1 LNDFLDTKQQEIAS
15 RLRELQP
22 AIEEYRRLEAAQAA
36 LASIPALAATATT
49 LRAPRGRKAAKPQ
62 RTASKPA
69 AKGARRPGR
78 RKGSGARAGQAL
90 AVIQGQPG
98 ITTGELAK
106 AMGIKP
112 NYLYRILPSLQKER
126 KIAKKGRGWE
136 AKT

>member
-1 LNDFLDTKQQEIAS
+1 MNDFLDTKHQEIAS

-36 LASIPALAATATT
+36 LASIPAAAATATT
-49 LRAPRGRKAAKPQ
+49 PRIPRGHKAAKPP

-69 AKGARRPGR
+69 AKGARRPVR
-78 RKGSGARAGQAL
+78 RKGNGARAGQAL
-90 AVIQGQPG
+90 AAIQGQPG
-98 ITTGELAK
+98 ITTGDLAK

>member
-15 RLRELQP
+15 RLTELQP

-36 LASIPALAATATT
+36 LANIPAATTATT
-49 LRAPRGRKAAKPQ
+49 PAPRGRKAARPK

-78 RKGSGARAGQAL
+78 RKGSGARSGQAL
-90 AVIQGQPG
+90 AVIQGQPR

-106 AMGIKP
+106 AMSIKP
-112 NYLYRILPSLQKER
+112 NYLYRVLPSLQKEG

-136 AKT
+136 AKG